1 MSLPSE
7 GPATDIEVSVE
18 FALSV
23 GSSSDPGAPEELSSS
38 KLGDNGEEAL
48 RKET

>member
-18 FALSV
+18 FASSV
-23 GSSSDPGAPEELSSS
+23 GSSSDPGVPEEVGSG
-38 KLGDNGEEAL
+38 KLGDNGEGAL